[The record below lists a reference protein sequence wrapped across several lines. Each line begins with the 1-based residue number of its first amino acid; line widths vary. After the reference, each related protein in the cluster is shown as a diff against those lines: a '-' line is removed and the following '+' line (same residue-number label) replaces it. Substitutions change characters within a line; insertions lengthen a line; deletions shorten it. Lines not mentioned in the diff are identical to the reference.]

1 MPEDKE
7 EVLEIFEKLKDK
19 LGISEKVVLE
29 QNDMI
34 RTPCAMGIL
43 HPCVVLPYTE
53 ECYDRKDLE
62 IILSHELTHIRFH
75 DIWYKLL
82 TAVIV
87 GIECF
92 NPLIFFLFRCVGQF
106 CENRCDV
113 RVNETMQDSFS
124 SQEYFGLIF
133 RLQLRLQELEELTEN
148 NTSYLTSMLVSKS
161 SLERRVEFMKI
172 YRKGRVSKAITAA
185 LTMVFIASSA
195 LTAVAAGT
203 EISELHDELYKAT
216 EPLVQAFDED
226 GNEVKVHRLT
236 AEDTANTNIEYMGD
250 YSNSLMRGS
259 QAFNWN
265 VRANTRSCTK
275 TFNLASGVEISVTAS
290 VRPSDST
297 FWMGIMYD
305 KDGTGWYIVAK
316 KDASYTFKVDKD
328 GAYRAFVENRSDV
341 KITASGSYNYD

>member
-1 MPEDKE
+1 M
-7 EVLEIFEKLKDK
+7 
-19 LGISEKVVLE
+19 
-29 QNDMI
+29 
-34 RTPCAMGIL
+34 
-43 HPCVVLPYTE
+43 
-53 ECYDRKDLE
+53 
-62 IILSHELTHIRFH
+62 
-75 DIWYKLL
+75 
-82 TAVIV
+82 
-87 GIECF
+87 
-92 NPLIFFLFRCVGQF
+92 GQF

-133 RLQLRLQELEELTEN
+133 RLQLRLQELEESAEK

-172 YRKGRVSKAITAA
+172 YRKGKVSKVITAA

-226 GNEVKVHRLT
+226 GNEVEVHKFT
-236 AEDTANTNIEYMGD
+236 AEDSVNTNIEYMGD

-265 VRANTRSCTK
+265 VRANTRSCTSK
-275 TFNLASGVEISVTAS
+275 FNLASGVEISISAT